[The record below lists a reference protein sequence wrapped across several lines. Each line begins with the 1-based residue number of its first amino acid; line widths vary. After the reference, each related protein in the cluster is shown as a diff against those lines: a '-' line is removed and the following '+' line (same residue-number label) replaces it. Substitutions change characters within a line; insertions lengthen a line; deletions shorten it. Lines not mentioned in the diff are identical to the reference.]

1 MSPTTDTTLYGVSK
15 IESSY
20 TAYTDRISE
29 AEKEIKKHDEALKTA
44 SETALKQSDLLKK
57 HDSLIKADRI
67 NIQNLTDSVHIVIK
81 ESTERFIE
89 TDSRME
95 QLEKENKIL
104 KYAVGASALF
114 DFALLFIFM
123 IVTSGY

>member
-1 MSPTTDTTLYGVSK
+1 MSPTIDRTPHGLGK
-15 IESSY
+15 ID
-20 TAYTDRISE
+20 TAYSITNNFE
-29 AEKEIKKHDEALKTA
+29 EVEKEIKKHDEALKTA
-44 SETALKQSDLLKK
+44 SETALKQGDLLKK

-67 NIQNLTDSVHIVIK
+67 SIQNLTDSLHGAIK
-81 ESTERFIE
+81 ESTERIIE
-89 TDSRME
+89 TDSRVE